1 MLKNQTNVL
10 RRLCRKKGNIKFS
23 GKTVALVKSAQ
34 GKVFG
39 VYWSGSKEE
48 CLTQQ
53 LMHQNARISESC
65 LQYWR

>member
-10 RRLCRKKGNIKFS
+10 RRLCRKMGTESFQ
-23 GKTVALVKSAQ
+23 GKLCLKSAQ

-39 VYWSGSKEE
+39 VYWSGSEEE

-65 LQYWR
+65 LQFWR